1 MLDSLLLPT
10 IPQQWCDA
18 SRRTL
23 EPLSALF
30 GDLSMGVKKLP
41 VSKKK
46 WFVQNVFQLCLVGS
60 RHIFSTRHF
69 EFLAVCKETGWQ
81 CLVSIESLSFSSVC
95 GQCAFVPKARGC
107 SVTVDFV
114 RWESIPVPCGYEVGA
129 WVIGP
134 SDGPR
139 KGRWSL
145 LIHSVRL
152 RRTGMP
158 LKKRTGMVLFFFRDE
173 LVLFLRVVRDRNS
186 KRLCIWNSITYFL
199 LILIE
204 LVAVY

>member
-1 MLDSLLLPT
+1 MMRCFPT
-10 IPQQWCDA
+10 YTGAPVSIVRWSIHGRKKA
-18 SRRTL
+18 SR
-23 EPLSALF
+23 F
-30 GDLSMGVKKLP
+30 Q
-41 VSKKK
+41 KKK

-95 GQCAFVPKARGC
+95 GQCAFVSKARGC

-158 LKKRTGMVLFFFRDE
+158 LKKKNWNGAFLFPGRVSPFFTRRTR
-173 LVLFLRVVRDRNS
+173 
-186 KRLCIWNSITYFL
+186 
-199 LILIE
+199 
-204 LVAVY
+204 